1 MRARNKPPEPWFA
14 IDDAPEAF
22 ERKAREVFGER
33 PSFGGG
39 KRVAR
44 FLVEADKRGAPHDA
58 FNDRFEVRY
67 DELSCDG
74 MLPMQ
79 AARQAH
85 AEIFGEGGP
94 KGRDFHEPY
103 RTMMRRKQHRDPET
117 AHDIALSVAAGKHAV
132 AAQTFSGASKR
143 ARASAIELLIQFR
156 AQLYH

>member
-1 MRARNKPPEPWFA
+1 MPARNKPPEPWFA

-39 KRVAR
+39 FRLAR
-44 FLVEADKRGAPHDA
+44 FLVEASERGAPHDA
-58 FNDRFEVRY
+58 LNDRFEARY
-67 DELSCDG
+67 DELSRHG
-74 MLPMQ
+74 MRPMQ

-85 AEIFGEGGP
+85 AAIFGEGGR
-94 KGRDFHEPY
+94 KGRDFREPY
-103 RTMMRRKQHRDPET
+103 RTMMRRKQHHDSET
-117 AHDIALSVAAGKHAV
+117 AHDIALSVAAGEHAV

-156 AQLYH
+156 AQLDH